1 MVDFSLNEKD
11 QEILNEIRREGLAR
25 RKYSREYDDNEKLP
39 PAEFPEAKDFD
50 YIWNMMMERSKHEGA
65 CSSTVFGMLSSF
77 LRHWG
82 EPMLSLRRP
91 DFGIGNVSLGAMGT
105 AEQQKKWG
113 NLQLAF
119 ANTEPGCGS
128 DSKAIETTAVLDGD
142 EWVLNG
148 EKIFVSNGITCD
160 GAVVFATLD
169 RSKGRGAI
177 KAFIVTKDTPGFELE
192 KKEHKMGLRVSDTV
206 VFLLKDCRIPRENL
220 LGLDEEIKTG
230 GGGFK
235 GVMKTFNLTRP
246 SVAAVSIGEAMACLE
261 IVEEA
266 LKQEG
271 VEVDWEAGSHKR
283 SAAQQK
289 LIDLAALLEAATLT
303 VIRAVWLMDIGKSNN
318 VESSVCKAKAG
329 NVARQGVQM
338 AIELLGSSGITHDTL
353 VEKLY
358 RDARVGDIYEGTG
371 EIQRLVVARAI
382 LNYSSADLM

>member
-11 QEILNEIRREGLAR
+11 QEILNEVRREGLAR
-25 RKYSREYDDNEKLP
+25 RKYSREYDDNEKIP
-39 PAEFPEAKDFD
+39 PPEFPEAKDFD
-50 YIWNMMMERSKHEGA
+50 YIWNMMMERQKHEGA
-65 CSSTVFGMLSSF
+65 CSPTVFGMLSSF
-77 LRHWG
+77 QRHWG

-91 DFGIGNVSLGAMGT
+91 NAGIGNVSLWTMGT
-105 AEQQKKWG
+105 EEQRNKWG
-113 NLQLAF
+113 DSQLAF

-128 DSKAIETTAVLDGD
+128 DSKAIETTAVPDGD

-148 EKIFVSNGITCD
+148 EKIFVSNGVTCD

-177 KAFIVTKDTPGFELE
+177 KAFVVMRDTPGFELV
-192 KKEHKMGLRVSDTV
+192 KKEHKMGLRVSDTTAYV
-206 VFLLKDCRIPRENL
+206 LKDCRIPRENL

-235 GVMKTFNLTRP
+235 GIMRTFNLTRP
-246 SVAAVSIGEAMACLE
+246 SVAAVSIGEVMACLE
-261 IVEEA
+261 MVEEA

-271 VEVDWEAGSHKR
+271 VEIDWEAGPHRR
-283 SAAQQK
+283 SAVQQK
-289 LIDLAALLEAATLT
+289 LIELAALLEAATLT
-303 VIRAVWLMDIGKSNN
+303 VIRAAWLMDSGKPNN
-318 VESSVCKAKAG
+318 VESSVCKAKGG

-338 AIELLGSSGITHDTL
+338 AIELLGSLGITHDTL

-371 EIQRLVVARAI
+371 EIQRLVIARAI